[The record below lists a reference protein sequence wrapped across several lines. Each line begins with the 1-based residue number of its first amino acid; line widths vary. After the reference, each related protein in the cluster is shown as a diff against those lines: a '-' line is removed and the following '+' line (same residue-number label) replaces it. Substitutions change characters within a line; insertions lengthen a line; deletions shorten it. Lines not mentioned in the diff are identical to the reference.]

1 MEDANKPPAKT
12 RRWLTLEEVR
22 ARLEQ
27 ITQAPFPLDQIYG
40 LTRLRRGKRRL
51 KAFRFGKT
59 KRVTEQ
65 ALTEF
70 LDQQEEHR

>member
-1 MEDANKPPAKT
+1 MEDVNKPPANT

-27 ITQAPFPLDQIYG
+27 ITQTPFTLDQIYG
-40 LTRLRRGKRRL
+40 LTRLRLGKRRL

-70 LDQQEEHR
+70 LDRLEGRR